1 MGRVKRQAGEPFR
14 DGIQWTHADCC
25 DATWKRAVMSSRI
38 VCAVLALWLVN
49 PAAAWGQ
56 DNDPEAS
63 LIWQKVRADLFAGAP
78 IAAGDNVVSLETPKR
93 AEDAAIVPVA
103 IRAKFPQTSDRYIQ
117 KLWLI
122 IDNNPSP
129 IAAVFQLTPESG
141 RADIETRMRV
151 EQYTHVR
158 AIAQTNDGKLYMV
171 SNYVKA
177 SGGCSAPAGKD
188 AEAAK
193 ANLGKM
199 RFRFDDALI
208 PDRPARAQLMI
219 SHPNDSGLAMDQLT
233 RTYAAPHFVRS
244 VEVRHNGKLVMSADV
259 DFSIS
264 ENPNFRFYFL
274 PGSGGE
280 LDAKVIDNMDLEFT
294 ASVSLDASRVGAA
307 SMTR

>member
-1 MGRVKRQAGEPFR
+1 MLG
-14 DGIQWTHADCC
+14 
-25 DATWKRAVMSSRI
+25 
-38 VCAVLALWLVN
+38 LWLAI
-49 PAAAWGQ
+49 PAASLAQ
-56 DNDPEAS
+56 DSDPEAS
-63 LIWQKVRADLFAGAP
+63 AIWQKVRADLFAGAP
-78 IAAGDNVVSLETPKR
+78 IATGDDVVTLETPRR

-103 IRAKFPQTSDRYIQ
+103 IRAKFPQTSDRYI
-117 KLWLI
+117 KKIWLI

-158 AIAQTNDGKLYMV
+158 AIALTNDDKLTMV

-177 SGGCSAPAGKD
+177 SGGCSAPASKD
-188 AEAAK
+188 AAAAK

-199 RFRFDDALI
+199 RFRFDDLLVA
-208 PDRPARAQLMI
+208 DRPARAQLMI

-244 VEVRHNGKLVMSADV
+244 VEVRHNGNLVMSADV

-280 LDAKVIDNMDLEFT
+280 LEAKVIDNKDLEFS
-294 ASVSLDASRVGAA
+294 ARVSLDSSRVGAA
-307 SMTR
+307 SIAR

>member
-1 MGRVKRQAGEPFR
+1 
-14 DGIQWTHADCC
+14 
-25 DATWKRAVMSSRI
+25 MSSRI
-38 VCAVLALWLVN
+38 FQVMLAVWLALPGVSW
-49 PAAAWGQ
+49 AQ
-56 DNDPEAS
+56 DSDPEAS
-63 LIWQKVRADLFAGAP
+63 VIWQKVRADLFPAAT
-78 IAAGDNVVSLETPKR
+78 IAAGEGVIVLETPKR

-103 IRAKFPQTSDRYIQ
+103 IRAKFPQSSDRYIQ

-151 EQYTHVR
+151 EQYTYVR
-158 AIAQTNDGKLYMV
+158 AIALTSDGKLYMV

-177 SGGCSAPAGKD
+177 SGGCSAPASKD

-199 RFRFDDALI
+199 RIRVDEALVA
-208 PDRPARAQLMI
+208 DRPARAQVMI
-219 SHPNDSGLAMDQLT
+219 SHPNDSGLAMDQVT
-233 RTYAAPHFVRS
+233 RTYAVPHFVRS
-244 VEVRHNGKLVMSADV
+244 VEVRHNGKLIMSADV

-280 LDAKVIDNMDLEFT
+280 LDVKVIDNKDLTFT
-294 ASVSLDASRVGAA
+294 ARLDLDSSRVSA
-307 SMTR
+307 SIAR

>member
-1 MGRVKRQAGEPFR
+1 MSSWAL
-14 DGIQWTHADCC
+14 
-25 DATWKRAVMSSRI
+25 RAVL
-38 VCAVLALWLVN
+38 VLWLAL
-49 PAAAWGQ
+49 PAASWAE
-56 DNDPEAS
+56 DNGPEAS
-63 LIWQKVRADLFAGAP
+63 VIWQKVRADLFAAAP
-78 IAAGDNVVSLETPKR
+78 IAAGDSVIVLETPKR

-151 EQYTHVR
+151 EQYTYVR
-158 AIAQTNDGKLYMV
+158 AIALTNDGKLYMV

-177 SGGCSAPAGKD
+177 SGGCSAPASKD

-199 RFRFDDALI
+199 RIRIDDAML

-219 SHPNDSGLAMDQLT
+219 SHPNDSGLAMDQIS
-233 RTYAAPHFVRS
+233 RTYAVPHFVRS
-244 VEVRHNGKLVMSADV
+244 VEVRHNGNLVMSADV

-274 PGSGGE
+274 PGRGGE
-280 LDAKVIDNMDLEFT
+280 IDAKVVDNKDLEFT
-294 ASVSLDASRVGAA
+294 ASLNLDSSRVGAA
-307 SMTR
+307 VSR

>member
-1 MGRVKRQAGEPFR
+1 MGRVSQRAGEPYR
-14 DGIQWTHADCC
+14 EGIQWM
-25 DATWKRAVMSSRI
+25 DAGATENRAYMSFRI
-38 VCAVLALWLVN
+38 QCAVLALCLAIPTAGW
-49 PAAAWGQ
+49 AQ
-56 DNDPEAS
+56 DSDPEAS
-63 LIWQKVRADLFAGAP
+63 AIWQKLRADLFAGAP
-78 IAAGDNVVSLETPKR
+78 IEPGDGVVVLETPKR

-103 IRAKFPQTSDRYIQ
+103 IRAQFPQASDRYIQ

-129 IAAVFQLTPESG
+129 IAAVFQLTLESG

-158 AIAQTNDGKLYMV
+158 AVALTSDGKLYMAT
-171 SNYVKA
+171 NYVKA

-188 AEAAK
+188 AAAAR

-199 RFRFDDALI
+199 RFRVDDALK
-208 PDRPARAQLMI
+208 PDEPARAQLMI

-244 VEVRHNGKLVMSADV
+244 VEVHHDGKLVMSADV

-264 ENPNFRFYFL
+264 ENPNFRFYFV

-280 LDAKVIDNMDLEFT
+280 LDATVIDNKDLEFST
-294 ASVSLDASRVGAA
+294 RVRLDSARVGAA
-307 SMTR
+307 SIVR